1 MLSKNGAQAL
11 GFHSVLVRY
20 VIAFKMAVD
29 AGHGPI
35 VLLGD
40 EVEDDG
46 VQLVDG
52 GSEVVVDD
60 GLVEIAGRLA
70 ESDLIL
76 GRGEPA
82 LKRLFRL
89 GPTTTQA
96 TLRDG

>member
-1 MLSKNGAQAL
+1 
-11 GFHSVLVRY
+11 
-20 VIAFKMAVD
+20 MACGEST
-29 AGHGPI
+29 AEAKSSLTNMKGHRPGPSF
-35 VLLGD
+35 GD

-52 GSEVVVDD
+52 GSKVVVDD
-60 GLVEIAGRLA
+60 GLVEIARRLA
-70 ESDLIL
+70 ESDFIL